1 MKIQIIE
8 NDAGQKAIFI
18 NDAMLAG
25 DRSLGFVD
33 VAEYE
38 LTTEDI
44 EKLKLMMGV

>member
-18 NDAMLAG
+18 NDAKLAG
-25 DRSLGFVD
+25 DRKMGFVD

-44 EKLKLMMGV
+44 EKLKTILGV